1 MVLALGKEL
10 ISKYKDKAI
19 SGGGTSFRDLFK
31 GFYIQTVE
39 TKNAALLNFSPAYS
53 KMTMYWHNPGDNL
66 KYFLNYYFS
75 LSNTYTPEFNARF
88 NQIRSKRVGLLAN
101 LVKSGDKISSLK
113 TNNLTYV
120 QSGTGIVTKIDL
132 PYLSKL
138 RGNNDIAVNKAELVF
153 QGGDNL
159 DLGRTLGQLSLVES
173 DGANRPL
180 RNSYG
185 LKYFVAEGGSGVQ
198 TARYNASANTY
209 SFNVTTI
216 MQALLTGNKANM
228 GFLLTPAVSADASG
242 NAKISSESARFIP
255 LNALKAKLKIYYSY
269 IAKPK

>member
-1 MVLALGKEL
+1 
-10 ISKYKDKAI
+10 
-19 SGGGTSFRDLFK
+19 
-31 GFYIQTVE
+31 
-39 TKNAALLNFSPAYS
+39 
-53 KMTMYWHNPGDNL
+53 
-66 KYFLNYYFS
+66 
-75 LSNTYTPEFNARF
+75 
-88 NQIRSKRVGLLAN
+88 VGLLAN

-153 QGGDNL
+153 QGGDNI

-198 TARYNASANTY
+198 TASYNASANTY

-242 NAKISSESARFIP
+242 NAKISSESVRFIP

-269 IAKPK
+269 IAKAK